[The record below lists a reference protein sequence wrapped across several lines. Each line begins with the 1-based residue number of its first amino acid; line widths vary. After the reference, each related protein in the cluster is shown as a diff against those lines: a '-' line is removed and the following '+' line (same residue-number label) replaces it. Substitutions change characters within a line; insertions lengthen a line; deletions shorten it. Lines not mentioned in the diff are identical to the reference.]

1 MTPNKK
7 AFLEYFILLLLEIIF
22 ITDEQTTLGGN
33 AADLNTIHKS
43 YEYLMAAYVD
53 DILEHRA
60 KEAKVKEDKER
71 DAKVKEI
78 ERAVKAGIDYQKK
91 KLMLS
96 KSKKTHS
103 QRSNSRSKHSKQ

>member
-1 MTPNKK
+1 MT
-7 AFLEYFILLLLEIIF
+7 
-22 ITDEQTTLGGN
+22 
-33 AADLNTIHKS
+33 
-43 YEYLMAAYVD
+43 AYVD

-103 QRSNSRSKHSKQ
+103 QRSNSRSKNVQLVKIKKKVGFKEIFRNNNKLGAIYK